1 MGERE
6 PPRVEEAAGTV
17 LNRRVE
23 APGIAVRLIPLAFMA
38 AVAAVVGGLLYLTS
52 PAGRPL
58 VDNDLLIF
66 LTTGVAFAVP
76 QWFRKVVWPDD
87 PRDSLRRDERR

>member
-1 MGERE
+1 MVERE
-6 PPRVEEAAGTV
+6 PPRVEEGDGTV
-17 LNRRVE
+17 LSRRVE
-23 APGIAVRLIPLAFMA
+23 SSGIADRLVPLAFMA
-38 AVAAVVGGLLYLTS
+38 AVAAVVGGLLYLTL

-66 LTTGVAFAVP
+66 LVSGVALAVP

>member
-6 PPRVEEAAGTV
+6 PPRDEEADGAV
-17 LNRRVE
+17 LSRRVGS
-23 APGIAVRLIPLAFMA
+23 PGIADRLIPLAFMA
-38 AVAAVVGGLLYLTS
+38 AVAVVVGGLLYLTL

-66 LTTGVAFAVP
+66 LITGVAFAVP